1 MTMIPLFPGAVAA
14 PRVPPRL
21 VALFACGSG
30 LSVANVYYA
39 QPLLGSLAADFAISP
54 ATIGGVITAT
64 QAGSIVALLMLVP
77 LGDRLDRRRLM
88 LVQAVLLALALA
100 CVAMACQTALL
111 LAGMLAVGLLGT
123 AMTQGLIATAASAA
137 DASER
142 GRVVGAAQGG
152 VVIGLLLARVLAGV
166 VADAAGWR
174 WVYLLAA
181 ATMLALAALLWT
193 ALPAQARTRPSLSYG
208 ALLLSMLALLRHE
221 RMLQIRGVIALLMF
235 AAFSIFWS
243 ALVLPLSAPPFALS
257 HSAIGAFGLV
267 GVAGALAAGKA
278 GSWADRGL
286 GQRATGIALGL
297 LVLAWLP
304 LGLLHRSLWLLGL
317 GIVLLDIGAQAIQVL
332 NQSMIF
338 RSRPDAHS
346 RLVGCYMLF
355 YAVGSGAGALA
366 ATAMYAAAGWTGVCW
381 LGAGVSALA
390 AVFWA
395 LSLRW
400 TPA

>member
-1 MTMIPLFPGAVAA
+1 MMETFSGAAAA

-54 ATIGGVITAT
+54 AAVGGVITAT
-64 QAGSIVALLMLVP
+64 QAGSILALLLLVP

-88 LVQAVLLALALA
+88 LVQALLLALALG
-100 CVAMACQTALL
+100 CVALARQTPLL

-123 AMTQGLIATAASAA
+123 AMTQGLIASAASAA
-137 DASER
+137 DATEH

-152 VVIGLLLARVLAGV
+152 VVIGLLLARVLAGL

-174 WVYLLAA
+174 WVYVLSAA
-181 ATMLALAALLWT
+181 AMLALAALLWT
-193 ALPAQARTRPSLSYG
+193 ALPAQARARSDLSYG
-208 ALLLSMLALLRHE
+208 DLLLSMLHLLRRE
-221 RMLQIRGVIALLMF
+221 RMLQIRGVIAMLMF
-235 AAFSIFWS
+235 AAFSMFWS
-243 ALVLPLSAPPFALS
+243 ALVLPLSAAPHALS
-257 HSAIGAFGLV
+257 HTAIGAFGLV

-278 GSWADRGL
+278 GGWADRGL

-304 LGLLHRSLWLLGL
+304 LGMLHRSLWLLGL

-366 ATAMYAAAGWTGVCW
+366 ATAMYAAAGWSGVCW

-390 AVFWA
+390 ALFWA

>member
-1 MTMIPLFPGAVAA
+1 MMESFSGAAAA

-54 ATIGGVITAT
+54 AAVGGVITAT
-64 QAGSIVALLMLVP
+64 QAGSIVALLLLVP

-88 LVQAVLLALALA
+88 LVQAMLLALALA
-100 CVAMACQTALL
+100 CVALARQTPLL

-123 AMTQGLIATAASAA
+123 AMTQGLIASAASAA

-152 VVIGLLLARVLAGV
+152 VVIGLLLARVLAGL

-174 WVYLLAA
+174 WVYVLSA

-193 ALPAQARTRPSLSYG
+193 ALPAQARARSDLSYG
-208 ALLLSMLALLRHE
+208 DLLLSMLHLLRRE
-221 RMLQIRGVIALLMF
+221 RMLQIRGVIAMLMF
-235 AAFSIFWS
+235 AAFSMFWS
-243 ALVLPLSAPPFALS
+243 ALVLPLSAAPHAMS
-257 HSAIGAFGLV
+257 HTAIGAFGLV

-304 LGLLHRSLWLLGL
+304 LGMLHRSLWLLGL

-332 NQSMIF
+332 NQSMIL

-366 ATAMYAAAGWTGVCW
+366 ATAMYAAAGWTGVCV

-390 AVFWA
+390 ALFWA

>member
-1 MTMIPLFPGAVAA
+1 MIPLFPGAVAA

>member
-1 MTMIPLFPGAVAA
+1 MQAFPGALAA

-39 QPLLGSLAADFAISP
+39 QPLLGTLAHDFAISP
-54 ATIGGVITAT
+54 AAIGGVITAT

-88 LVQAVLLALALA
+88 LAQALLLALALA
-100 CVAMACQTALL
+100 CVAMARQTALL

-152 VVIGLLLARVLAGV
+152 VVIGLLLARVLAGL

-174 WVYLLAA
+174 WVYLLSAG
-181 ATMLALAALLWT
+181 TMLALAGLLWT
-193 ALPAQARTRPSLSYG
+193 ALPAQAHAQQRSTLSYG
-208 ALLLSMLALLRHE
+208 ALLLSMLSLLRHE
-221 RMLQIRGVIALLMF
+221 KMLQIRGVIALLMF

-243 ALVLPLSAPPFALS
+243 ALVLPLSAAPHAMS

-366 ATAMYAAAGWTGVCW
+366 ASATYAAAGWTGVCV

-390 AVFWA
+390 GLFWVV
-395 LSLRW
+395 SLRW